1 MKETPEP
8 PKLDQRPR
16 SKGDQAFRFC
26 MRLFWIGTLAAALIV
41 AVWVWLAGVDAMHS
55 GLAAAEPYF
64 AVWRLFLFIVLIG
77 GWRHWIDWLA
87 RWAGLDAR
95 RKQNALAQRWRTAA
109 WLLVIE
115 ALLVQGVAGTFMR
128 KFLGY
133 D

>member
-1 MKETPEP
+1 
-8 PKLDQRPR
+8 
-16 SKGDQAFRFC
+16 